1 MAEIREPIEKY
12 GLSQKDKK
20 KSLFSKIGV
29 VGCGQEGR
37 AIVNLTALSGIEVV
51 FIEVSEEKIKEA
63 LDSIEISLDTK
74 IQNWG
79 LTQSEK
85 KATMGRIKGS
95 MDYSDLRN
103 CDFVIECIR
112 YNVSGEKSTELRK
125 EAFKRLEEVLAPDA
139 IIATNSTT
147 VVISE
152 LAAGLKYQDR
162 CICLHFPVM
171 HSEARLLEV
180 AKGTFTSDEVV
191 KKIDLF
197 ARMIKYTPVH
207 IHESSGMVNMRLIV
221 IMLNEACEIMME
233 GVSSLEDID
242 KQFTIS
248 YGQRN
253 GIFELA
259 DILGIEK
266 IVMLMEDMFKD
277 YGDRK
282 YKASPILWRLY
293 RSNQHGVKTRRGF
306 YIYKKKKEKLGIN
319 DLI

>member
-306 YIYKKKKEKLGIN
+306 YIYNEQGEKLGIN